1 MAAAKKKDEKK
12 KDEKNKVEKKT
23 SAKKAAPKAV
33 KTTAAKPAA
42 KAKKASLTTA
52 DLVINVPLNGQAI
65 RHFELTPAKA
75 TTSAPGDWI
84 FVETGTTTDISSLDV
99 EFAENPS
106 AIDRQFERAVL
117 IVTMKQNPASGGT
130 WRFALGG
137 VVADVADS
145 DPDNDVVVELVDN
158 GLTLIAYIHAAEP
171 TDEDIGFRFVASFS
185 NNTTGAVA
193 IYESKDPTIVVKRPS

>member
-1 MAAAKKKDEKK
+1 MAAAKKKTEKK
-12 KDEKNKVEKKT
+12 SGDKKVEKKV
-23 SAKKAAPKAV
+23 AAS
-33 KTTAAKPAA
+33 AAKPA
-42 KAKKASLTTA
+42 KKAQKAAVTTTLTTA

-75 TTSAPGDWI
+75 TTSAPGNWI
-84 FVETGTTTDISSLDV
+84 FVEEGSTTDISTLAV
-99 EFAENPS
+99 EFEENPS

-137 VVADVADS
+137 VAADVADS
-145 DPDNDVVVELVDN
+145 DPDNDVMVELVDN

-193 IYESKDPTIVVKRPS
+193 IYESKDPNIAIRR

>member
-1 MAAAKKKDEKK
+1 MAAAKKKTEKK
-12 KDEKNKVEKKT
+12 SGDKKVEKKV
-23 SAKKAAPKAV
+23 AAS
-33 KTTAAKPAA
+33 AAKPA
-42 KAKKASLTTA
+42 KKAQKAAVTTTLTTA

-75 TTSAPGDWI
+75 TTSAPGNWI
-84 FVETGTTTDISSLDV
+84 FVEEGSTTDISTLAV
-99 EFAENPS
+99 EFEENPS

-137 VVADVADS
+137 VAADVADS
-145 DPDNDVVVELVDN
+145 DPDNDVAVELVDN

-193 IYESKDPTIVVKRPS
+193 IYESKDPNIAIRR

>member
-1 MAAAKKKDEKK
+1 MAAEKK
-12 KDEKNKVEKKT
+12 KAEKKSSDKKVEKKVV
-23 SAKKAAPKAV
+23 KKVAAS
-33 KTTAAKPAA
+33 AAKPA
-42 KAKKASLTTA
+42 KSTKKAALTTA
-52 DLVINVPLNGQAI
+52 DLVINVPLNGQAL

-84 FVETGTTTDISSLDV
+84 FVETGSTTDISSLDV
-99 EFAENPS
+99 EFEENPS

-137 VVADVADS
+137 VAADVADA
-145 DPDNDVVVELVDN
+145 DPDNDVAVELVDN
-158 GLTLIAYIHAAEP
+158 GLTLIAYIHASET

-193 IYESKDPTIVVKRPS
+193 IYESKDPRIAIRRV